1 MLAFRQKSTV
11 FSGHAVLRC
20 FSCFW
25 FVDKILVHVSSWAL
39 TFSEIKMLL
48 HPLMTYFLI
57 FIIFVIKSMFAWLIF
72 HLAFV
77 TYRILEIVHIG
88 PRCFFAFF
96 DPEEVW
102 FLTKTKRYFVKF
114 IIWAGLFCLVLDWDL
129 LLNFCDAAIEL
140 KSLIFRN
147 WILIIAIW
155 NIIRLRGIARDWW
168 RAASLKVHMSLRE
181 PC

>member
-77 TYRILEIVHIG
+77 AYRILEIVHIG
-88 PRCFFAFF
+88 ARCIFGLF
-96 DPEEVW
+96 DPEKVW
-102 FLTKTKRYFVKF
+102 FLTKSKRYFVKI
-114 IIWAGLFCLVLDWDL
+114 IIWTGLFCLILNWDL
-129 LLNFCDAAIEL
+129 LLNFCDTAIEL
-140 KSLIFRN
+140 KSLIFRYR
-147 WILIIAIW
+147 ILIIAVW
-155 NIIRLRGIARDWW
+155 NIIRLWAITRNRG
-168 RAASLKVHMSLRE
+168 RAASLKVHMSLRK